1 MNLRGRDRVI
11 LHASIPRV
19 SGGEPYSVRV
29 RCPYYETMASDT
41 KKQATITCQN
51 ICCNLGFE
59 IKNQIVFTCHEEKS
73 NFAGIFCEDMYETC
87 PYFKGIY
94 KTQMEDEKK

>member
-1 MNLRGRDRVI
+1 MN
-11 LHASIPRV
+11 
-19 SGGEPYSVRV
+19 YSVRV

-41 KKQATITCQN
+41 
-51 ICCNLGFE
+51 
-59 IKNQIVFTCHEEKS
+59 NQIVFTCHEEKS

>member
-1 MNLRGRDRVI
+1 MN
-11 LHASIPRV
+11 
-19 SGGEPYSVRV
+19 YSVRV

-73 NFAGIFCEDMYETC
+73 NFAGIFCEDMYETSILNIL
-87 PYFKGIY
+87 P
-94 KTQMEDEKK
+94 EAR

>member
-1 MNLRGRDRVI
+1 MDPVKICRKGEREERGRCK
-11 LHASIPRV
+11 LN
-19 SGGEPYSVRV
+19 YSVRV